1 MTSWLPFTSALAPRC
16 SYEGWAVL
24 SGGHFQD
31 SMLRTLR
38 LYDSML
44 VCEYIDVY
52 DRERMGDVLL
62 PM

>member
-1 MTSWLPFTSALAPRC
+1 MLSEGRLDTGCILLAHWPRGVRSLWWALP
-16 SYEGWAVL
+16 
-24 SGGHFQD
+24 D

-44 VCEYIDVY
+44 VCEYIDMY